1 MFILK
6 DIVYTCTGMKL
17 KACFN
22 KVARHAQWMFD
33 FVSMALKRFPFLDQS
48 SFNVALKSIIQH
60 KNWSWY
66 TGLQSSIFPKWLN
79 TISWNDKDILLV
91 NQVIWM
97 QSVALNFDSLNS
109 YFGWVLKLYNTFVR
123 SIGSCFDF
131 CIGGGHFYKDP
142 WEWHTFSQYFDF
154 LSIPKGW
161 LASIYLVYKI
171 CSPVLQIE
179 RLFSDLWLN
188 LFTCTFIIG
197 F

>member
-1 MFILK
+1 MCVSVCKISVVQMFILK

-22 KVARHAQWMFD
+22 RVARQAQWMFD
-33 FVSMALKRFPFLDQS
+33 FVSMVLKRFPFLDQS

-109 YFGWVLKLYNTFVR
+109 DFGWVLKLYNTFFR
-123 SIGSCFDF
+123 SLIFALVVVIFKKILENGTRFLNILIFSAFQKDDLHQYIWYTRF
-131 CIGGGHFYKDP
+131 AVLYYK
-142 WEWHTFSQYFDF
+142 
-154 LSIPKGW
+154 
-161 LASIYLVYKI
+161 
-171 CSPVLQIE
+171 
-179 RLFSDLWLN
+179 
-188 LFTCTFIIG
+188 
-197 F
+197 